1 MNVRSKGW
9 GYLIALGATGVAFG
23 IRYALSPV
31 LGATAVYPLFVL
43 AVMAGTYVGG
53 VGPGLLAGLLGYL
66 LADYFFIPP
75 LHVIGR
81 FTATTAADLGMYAF
95 ASGITIT
102 LVESLRRVRR
112 KLETDIAA
120 RRVLEG
126 QLQEV
131 HVELEQTV
139 ARRTARLIET
149 IHQLEMVSY
158 SLSHDLRAPLRA
170 MEGYAR
176 MTELKFGQA
185 LPPEG
190 KELLQRIARSAGRLD
205 ALIKDILTFHRT
217 ASESVDLHP
226 VDLNVL
232 LDELIAS
239 RPELQA
245 AQASFEIRRPL
256 HKVLGHE
263 ALLTQ
268 VLSNL
273 LGNALR
279 FMSPGTEP
287 RVRIWSESIAASGA
301 SRADASSLVRLNVQD
316 NGIGIARSDQE
327 RIWGMFIRLH
337 PERYGGT
344 GIGLAIVRKAVE
356 RLGGTAG
363 VDSTPGSGSWFWV
376 QIPAPIANPTQPNGI
391 IPAALPKALPRTSA
405 APVCS

>member
-1 MNVRSKGW
+1 
-9 GYLIALGATGVAFG
+9 
-23 IRYALSPV
+23 
-31 LGATAVYPLFVL
+31 
-43 AVMAGTYVGG
+43 
-53 VGPGLLAGLLGYL
+53 
-66 LADYFFIPP
+66 
-75 LHVIGR
+75 
-81 FTATTAADLGMYAF
+81 MYAF
-95 ASGITIT
+95 TAIITIL
-102 LVESLRRVRR
+102 LVESLRRVRQ

-120 RRVLEG
+120 RLVLER

-131 HVELEQTV
+131 HAELEQTV
-139 ARRTARLIET
+139 AQRTAKLIET
-149 IHQLEMVSY
+149 IHQLEMLSY

-176 MTELKFGQA
+176 VTELKFGQA
-185 LPPEG
+185 LPAEG

-205 ALIKDILTFHRT
+205 ALIKDVLTFHRT
-217 ASESVDLHP
+217 ASESVNLHP
-226 VDLNVL
+226 VDLNAL

-256 HKVLGHE
+256 PQVLGHE

-279 FMSPGTEP
+279 FVSAGTVP
-287 RVRIWSESIAASGA
+287 RVRVWSEPIQGPGESGPGVP
-301 SRADASSLVRLNVQD
+301 SRVRVNVRD

-356 RLGGTAG
+356 RMGGTVG
-363 VDSTPGSGSWFWV
+363 VDSAPGSGSRFWIE
-376 QIPAPIANPTQPNGI
+376 IPASVPS
-391 IPAALPKALPRTSA
+391 PARTDGEILTAVSKPLPRRY
-405 APVCS
+405 PVPA